1 MPKQKDERETTLAAV
16 QPLSDTVLPA
26 PDSGFLGRFLDE
38 TENMLKA
45 RAMRMSG
52 LLRTLNE
59 SGQRTE
65 ILLRKAAERMESAH
79 AKLEKD
85 LQKAGLMP
93 PLNGDEADEGQDEKD
108 NP

>member
-1 MPKQKDERETTLAAV
+1 MRETLMA
-16 QPLSDTVLPA
+16 A

-38 TENMLKA
+38 TENMLRA

-65 ILLRKAAERMESAH
+65 LLSRKAAERMEAAH
-79 AKLEKD
+79 SKLEKD

-93 PLNGDEADEGQDEKD
+93 PLNGDEADEGQDEKE
-108 NP
+108 NL

>member
-16 QPLSDTVLPA
+16 QPLSDIVVPA

-38 TENMLKA
+38 TENMLRA

-65 ILLRKAAERMESAH
+65 LLLRKAAERMEAAH
-79 AKLEKD
+79 YKLERD
-85 LQKAGLMP
+85 LQKAGLMR
-93 PLNGDEADEGQDEKD
+93 PLNGDEADEGQAE
-108 NP
+108 

>member
-1 MPKQKDERETTLAAV
+1 MPKQKDQREITLAAV
-16 QPLSDTVLPA
+16 QSIDDIVVPA
-26 PDSGFLGRFLDE
+26 PDSGFLGRFLDD

-65 ILLRKAAERMESAH
+65 LLFRKAAERMEAAH
-79 AKLEKD
+79 AKFEKD
-85 LQKAGLMP
+85 LHKAGLMP
-93 PLNGDEADEGQDEKD
+93 PPNGDEAEGQEE
-108 NP
+108 